1 MLNNLDSGKDEI
13 FIFPVLV
20 QIIEAILKNDLE
32 LVFRFVI
39 SLETRQN
46 TRNKKS
52 TDYLSFI
59 ITFAIA
65 FELSQPYMLS
75 HSSNT

>member
-39 SLETRQN
+39 SLETR
-46 TRNKKS
+46 
-52 TDYLSFI
+52 
-59 ITFAIA
+59 
-65 FELSQPYMLS
+65 
-75 HSSNT
+75 